1 TRRTPARD
9 PGRRNRVASLH
20 AARALPRRRR
30 AHCRDRMNARKRI
43 VRRFA
48 ALLSAAAL
56 VAVLALAWDLRPS
69 LPPLPH
75 SFSAPLAT
83 NTITST
89 LDLAAWVVFVLLD
102 LVLFSNVMKLAIRR
116 TPRRSELRLRH
127 AFAARETP
135 TIEDGDWRS
144 HSAPLA
150 SPILRIP
157 PKHHVEPASEPV
169 QTEREVLPDVAPAHA
184 TPRTERTDEHVGVR
198 LLGPFELTGCKKR
211 QPRRQATAEL
221 LAYLAIQRR
230 PVSRDELLEA
240 LWPGDDPRRS
250 AARFYQAASEARKL
264 LGDAFV
270 RARDTYNLDREQLRI
285 DIDDL
290 DRLREQARDAAEV
303 HELGLIKRALAL
315 FLGHP
320 LAGID
325 ALWTESEQRRLT
337 ALRADLL
344 ERAGRLRLEVDDATG
359 ALEYAAT
366 AAALDASNERPV
378 QLALEAEAAL
388 GRREAVADRYE
399 RLARELNERFG
410 LKPSRETTLL
420 YRRLLS
426 QDSGETS
433 RPAPTAAATRGSQ
446 DRS

>member
-1 TRRTPARD
+1 
-9 PGRRNRVASLH
+9 
-20 AARALPRRRR
+20 
-30 AHCRDRMNARKRI
+30 MNARKRI

-127 AFAARETP
+127 AFAVRETP
-135 TIEDGDWRS
+135 TIKDGDWRS

-150 SPILRIP
+150 SPILHIP

-184 TPRTERTDEHVGVR
+184 TPRIERTDEHIGVR

-264 LGDAFV
+264 LGDAFL
-270 RARDTYNLDREQLRI
+270 RARDTYNLDRQQLEI
-285 DIDDL
+285 DLDEL
-290 DRLREQARDAAEV
+290 DRLREQARTDEERAPALLE
-303 HELGLIKRALAL
+303 RALAL
-315 FLGHP
+315 FRAEP
-320 LAGID
+320 LTGID
-325 ALWTESEQRRLT
+325 ALWVDTEQRRLT
-337 ALRADLL
+337 SLRLSLL
-344 ERAGRLRLEVDDATG
+344 ERVGSLRLESGDAAG
-359 ALEYAAT
+359 ALEVADK
-366 AAALDASNERPV
+366 AAALDGSNEHVV
-378 QLALEAEAAL
+378 QLVIQAEAAL
-388 GRREAVADRYE
+388 GRRDAVTERYE
-399 RLARELNERFG
+399 HLCRDLDERFG
-410 LKPSRETTLL
+410 LEPSRETKRL
-420 YRRLLS
+420 YRTLLS
-426 QDSGETS
+426 QDLPEN
-433 RPAPTAAATRGSQ
+433 AAAQ
-446 DRS
+446 Q

>member
-1 TRRTPARD
+1 
-9 PGRRNRVASLH
+9 
-20 AARALPRRRR
+20 
-30 AHCRDRMNARKRI
+30 MNARKRI

-69 LPPLPH
+69 LPPLPP
-75 SFSAPLAT
+75 SLSAPLAT

-127 AFAARETP
+127 AFAVRETP

-184 TPRTERTDEHVGVR
+184 TPRIERTDEHVGIR

-264 LGDAFV
+264 LGDAFL
-270 RARDTYNLDREQLRI
+270 RARDTYNLDRQQLEI
-285 DIDDL
+285 DL
-290 DRLREQARDAAEV
+290 DELDGLREQARTDEEHAPALLE
-303 HELGLIKRALAL
+303 RALAL
-315 FLGHP
+315 FRAEP
-320 LAGID
+320 LTGID
-325 ALWTESEQRRLT
+325 ALWVDTEQRRLT
-337 ALRADLL
+337 SLRLSLL
-344 ERAGRLRLEVDDATG
+344 ERVGRLRLESGDAAG
-359 ALEYAAT
+359 ALEVADE
-366 AAALDASNERPV
+366 AAALDGSNEHVV
-378 QLALEAEAAL
+378 QLVIQAEAAL
-388 GRREAVADRYE
+388 GRRDAVTERYE
-399 RLARELNERFG
+399 HLCRDLDERFG
-410 LKPSRETTLL
+410 LEPSRETKRL
-420 YRRLLS
+420 YRTLLS
-426 QDSGETS
+426 QDLPENAG
-433 RPAPTAAATRGSQ
+433 AQ
-446 DRS
+446 Q